1 MFSFLQPK
9 EAKSSVP
16 QSMIMNLYYKYRFQS
31 LLGIFIGYA
40 AYYIVRNNFALS
52 THFLSDILHMSKTEI
67 GLLSSGMLIA
77 YGLSKGFMSSLADK
91 ASPAKFMA
99 FGLICCA
106 IINIFM
112 SFADSL
118 AFFLVLVVLNGFFQG
133 FGVGPSFITLAKW
146 YPKQERGRFGAIW
159 NISHNLGGGIV
170 APIVAAALYFTTTD
184 HWQLG
189 SYGIPAI
196 IAIVVAVIIGFLIKE
211 SPEREGLPPTSEII
225 ADTAH
230 KAHRSAEA
238 PHLST
243 RQIFV
248 QYVLKNK
255 NAWYVSLV
263 DTFVYLIRFGLI
275 SWLPIYLLE
284 TKGFTKGQMGIAFT
298 LFEWAAIPSTLLAG
312 YLSDKVFKGYRMPPA
327 IGAMVIIFFC
337 LIGYWESTSLVWV
350 IVFASLSGCLIYVPQ
365 FLASVQTMEVVPSFA
380 VGNAVGLRG
389 FMSYIVGASFGTWF
403 IGFVVDRVGWSGGL
417 YVLLSSAVLCIIFA
431 VLSHRG
437 AKELAQK

>member
-16 QSMIMNLYYKYRFQS
+16 QSMIMNLYYKYRLQS
-31 LLGIFIGYA
+31 LIGIFIGYA

-146 YPKQERGRFGAIW
+146 YPKQERGRYGAIW

-170 APIVAAALYFTTTD
+170 APIVAAALFFTPTD
-184 HWQLG
+184 HWQ
-189 SYGIPAI
+189 
-196 IAIVVAVIIGFLIKE
+196 
-211 SPEREGLPPTSEII
+211 
-225 ADTAH
+225 
-230 KAHRSAEA
+230 
-238 PHLST
+238 
-243 RQIFV
+243 
-248 QYVLKNK
+248 
-255 NAWYVSLV
+255 
-263 DTFVYLIRFGLI
+263 
-275 SWLPIYLLE
+275 
-284 TKGFTKGQMGIAFT
+284 
-298 LFEWAAIPSTLLAG
+298 
-312 YLSDKVFKGYRMPPA
+312 
-327 IGAMVIIFFC
+327 
-337 LIGYWESTSLVWV
+337 
-350 IVFASLSGCLIYVPQ
+350 
-365 FLASVQTMEVVPSFA
+365 
-380 VGNAVGLRG
+380 
-389 FMSYIVGASFGTWF
+389 
-403 IGFVVDRVGWSGGL
+403 
-417 YVLLSSAVLCIIFA
+417 
-431 VLSHRG
+431 
-437 AKELAQK
+437 

>member
-16 QSMIMNLYYKYRFQS
+16 QSMIMNLYYKYRLQS
-31 LLGIFIGYA
+31 LIGIFIGYA

-146 YPKQERGRFGAIW
+146 YPKQERGRYGAIW

-189 SYGIPAI
+189 SYGVPALIAVI
-196 IAIVVAVIIGFLIKE
+196 IAIAISFLIKE

-230 KAHRSAEA
+230 KAHRSSEA
-238 PHLST
+238 PHMST
-243 RQIFV
+243 REIFV
-248 QYVLKNK
+248 KYVLKNK

-263 DTFVYLIRFGLI
+263 DTFVYMIRFGMLT
-275 SWLPIYLLE
+275 WLPIYLL
-284 TKGFTKGQMGIAFT
+284 QVNY
-298 LFEWAAIPSTLLAG
+298 LLSF
-312 YLSDKVFKGYRMPPA
+312 L
-327 IGAMVIIFFC
+327 
-337 LIGYWESTSLVWV
+337 
-350 IVFASLSGCLIYVPQ
+350 SLSL
-365 FLASVQTMEVVPSFA
+365 LLEVSFS
-380 VGNAVGLRG
+380 L
-389 FMSYIVGASFGTWF
+389 
-403 IGFVVDRVGWSGGL
+403 D
-417 YVLLSSAVLCIIFA
+417 
-431 VLSHRG
+431 
-437 AKELAQK
+437 